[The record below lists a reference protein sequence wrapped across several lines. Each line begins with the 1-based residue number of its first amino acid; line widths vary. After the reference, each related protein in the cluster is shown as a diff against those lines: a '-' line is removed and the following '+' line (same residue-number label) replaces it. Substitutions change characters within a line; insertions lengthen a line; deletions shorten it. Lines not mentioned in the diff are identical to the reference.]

1 METYKFVGR
10 TGEALDTKTPLLRS
24 EEAISRECTR
34 LLKVIGETDVDFVR
48 TTMGPEQ
55 EFFLIDR
62 GYYLSRPDLVAVGR
76 TVMGAQPNKGQES
89 EYHYFGAIDQRVL
102 ACLQELEVE
111 LWRLGIPVKT
121 RHNEVAPSQ
130 FEMAPIYEGSV
141 IAADHNLLAMDVL
154 REVATKHGL
163 ACLLHEKPFSYVN
176 GSGKHLNWSL
186 ETSKKENL
194 LEPGATPRDNQR
206 FILFLAVILRAI
218 HLHGEMLRAVIAVPG
233 NTHRLGAN
241 EAPPVIISAYL
252 GSELDAACKSV
263 MAADTS
269 AANGNAQNVLRL
281 GVSNLPPLPRDPA
294 DRNRTSP
301 FAFTGNKF
309 EFRACGSSQNIS
321 FPITVVNSI
330 VADSVRYFADEIEK
344 RVASGTARAQA
355 INGLIIEVL
364 KKHYT
369 VVFNGN
375 GYSEEWVVEA
385 VKRGLP
391 LLKTA
396 PEALAVWDKP
406 ETLRIFKEQGVLSQ
420 VEASSRSLVLH
431 EAFFETMLTEAR
443 VMVDLAS
450 TRVTPAAVTYQR
462 QLARSYNDALAVLK
476 DEKLFANQKS
486 TLASVTAL
494 LEKLIHSTNE
504 LREILHKAEA
514 DVKKTDFRKALSSW
528 YEPVMNAMPKVRSAS
543 DELEQILSDDLW
555 PLAKYSEIFLTSK

>member
-1 METYKFVGR
+1 
-10 TGEALDTKTPLLRS
+10 
-24 EEAISRECTR
+24 
-34 LLKVIGETDVDFVR
+34 LLKVIGESDVEFVR

-76 TVMGAQPNKGQES
+76 TVIGAPPNKGQES

-102 ACLQELEVE
+102 ACLQELEIE
-111 LWRLGIPVKT
+111 LWKLGIPVKT

-154 REVATKHGL
+154 GEVAAKHGL

-263 MAADTS
+263 MAADSS

-281 GVSNLPPLPRDPA
+281 GVSNLPPLPRDPS

-330 VADSVRYFADEIEK
+330 ISDSVRYFADEIEK
-344 RVASGTARAQA
+344 RVASGTARTQA
-355 INGLIIEVL
+355 INSLIIEEL
-364 KKHYT
+364 KKHYA

-375 GYSEEWVVEA
+375 GYSEEWIHEA

-406 ETLRIFKEQGVLSQ
+406 EALRIFKEQGVLST

-450 TRVTPAAVTYQR
+450 TRVTPATVNYQR

-476 DEKLFANQKS
+476 DEKLFVNQKS
-486 TLASVTAL
+486 ALSSVTAL

-514 DVKKTDFRKALSSW
+514 DAKKGDFRKALSTW
-528 YEPVMNAMPKVRSAS
+528 YEPVMGAMPKVRSAC
-543 DELEQILSDDLW
+543 DDLEQILSDDLW

>member
-1 METYKFVGR
+1 M
-10 TGEALDTKTPLLRS
+10 LRS

-34 LLKVIGETDVDFVR
+34 LLNVIGETDVKFVR

-76 TVMGAQPNKGQES
+76 TVIGASPNKGQES

-102 ACLQELEVE
+102 ACLQELEIE
-111 LWRLGIPVKT
+111 LWKLGIPVKT

-163 ACLLHEKPFSYVN
+163 ACLLHEKPFNYVN

-186 ETSKKENL
+186 ETNKKENL

-206 FILFLAVILRAI
+206 FILFLAVILRAVHI
-218 HLHGEMLRAVIAVPG
+218 HGDMLRAVIAVPG
-233 NTHRLGAN
+233 NTYRLGAN

-263 MAADTS
+263 MAADS
-269 AANGNAQNVLRL
+269 AASNGNAQNVLRL

-321 FPITVVNSI
+321 FPITVLNSI
-330 VADSVRYFADEIEK
+330 IAESVRYFADEIEK
-344 RVASGTARAQA
+344 RISSGTARSQA
-355 INGLIIEVL
+355 INSLIIEEL

-375 GYSEEWVVEA
+375 GYSEEWITEA

-406 ETLRIFKEQGVLSQ
+406 ESQRIFKELGVLNA
-420 VEASSRSLVLH
+420 VEASSRSLILH

-443 VMVDLAS
+443 VMVDLTTS
-450 TRVTPAAVTYQR
+450 RVTPAAITYQQ
-462 QLARSYNDALAVLK
+462 QLAKSYNSALAVLK
-476 DEKLFANQKS
+476 DEKLFTNQKGLLN
-486 TLASVTAL
+486 TVTGL
-494 LEKLIHSTNE
+494 IESLIHNSNE
-504 LREILHKAEA
+504 LREIVHKAESDA
-514 DVKKTDFRKALSSW
+514 KKGDFRKALATW
-528 YEPVMNAMPKVRSAS
+528 YGPIMNSMPKVRSAS
-543 DELEQILSDDLW
+543 DELEQVLSDDLW